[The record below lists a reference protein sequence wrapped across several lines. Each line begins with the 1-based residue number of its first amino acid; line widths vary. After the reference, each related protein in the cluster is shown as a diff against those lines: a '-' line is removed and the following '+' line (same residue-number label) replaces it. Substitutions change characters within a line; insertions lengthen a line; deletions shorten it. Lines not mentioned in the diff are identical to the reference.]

1 MLLLG
6 TRNIAT
12 QEVATDGVVSLGQVY
27 RRYCRKNNCGV
38 KTFDFNG
45 TSIALQ
51 QQGIYH
57 ITATIT
63 FSAPVAGIV
72 TFQLTDNGVAIPGAL
87 ASETITTATTEV
99 RTTTLDYYVLVDSDC
114 VLGQSATEVE
124 SVSIINTGVD
134 ATITNVVV
142 NVDKVV

>member
-27 RRYCRKNNCGV
+27 RRYCRKCSGV

-51 QQGIYH
+51 QQGVYH

-87 ASETITTATTEV
+87 ATETITTATTEI

-124 SVSIINTGVD
+124 SVSIVNTGVD

>member
-27 RRYCRKNNCGV
+27 RRYCRKCNGV

-63 FSAPVAGIV
+63 FSAPVAGDV

-87 ASETITTATTEV
+87 ATETITTATTEI
-99 RTTTLDYYVLVDSDC
+99 RTATLDYYVLVDSDC

>member
-27 RRYCRKNNCGV
+27 RRYCRKNNCGI

-45 TSIALQ
+45 TSISLQ
-51 QQGIYH
+51 HQGIYH

-63 FSAPVAGIV
+63 FSAPAPGDVI
-72 TFQLTDNGVAIPGAL
+72 FQLTDNGVAIPGAL
-87 ASETITTATTEV
+87 ATETITTATTEI

-114 VLGQSATEVE
+114 VLGQFATEVE
-124 SVSIINTGVD
+124 SISIINTGVD